1 MSVTS
6 RKVDRTGEGRNN
18 CGPRWFSE
26 YMRSPVHL
34 RAALA
39 AVLLALTAPA
49 VASAASTSAA
59 PAPVPL
65 AASLTQC
72 FPAKDST
79 GGSAVF
85 KGSMPLVS
93 GAVRMHMQFE
103 LQQSVVAGS
112 RYVKVAV
119 PGWEAWQQ
127 SEAGRSGFV
136 YKKRLVGLIGPGTF
150 RAQIRFRWLDADG
163 KVVRSTKR
171 TTRTCRQPDL
181 RPNLTVA
188 SVTAQRQ
195 PDDAT
200 LATYRVVTRN
210 TGKGAAGPFA
220 VTLGMGAVTPV
231 RGLVESLA
239 RKGKGVTV
247 LVGPACV
254 AGSTIDITV
263 DPEDA
268 VAESDESDN
277 TLSVACP
284 LVA

>member
-1 MSVTS
+1 
-6 RKVDRTGEGRNN
+6 
-18 CGPRWFSE
+18 
-26 YMRSPVHL
+26 MRPPVHL

-39 AVLLALTAPA
+39 VALLALMAPA

-65 AASLTQC
+65 AATITQC
-72 FPAKDST
+72 SPAKDST
-79 GGSAVF
+79 GGTAVF
-85 KGSMPLVS
+85 KGSMPLVP
-93 GAVRMHMQFE
+93 GAVRMQMHFD
-103 LQQSVVAGS
+103 LQQSAAAGS
-112 RYVKVAV
+112 RYAKLAV
-119 PGWEAWQQ
+119 PGWDAWQQ
-127 SEAGRSGFV
+127 SESGRSGFV
-136 YKKRLVGLIGPGTF
+136 YKKRIVGLVGPATY

-171 TTRTCRQPDL
+171 TTIRVCRQPDL

-195 PDDAT
+195 SDDPT

-210 TGKGAAGPFA
+210 TGKGAAGSFA
-220 VTLGMGAVTPV
+220 VSLVAGGLTPV
-231 RGLVESLA
+231 RGVVDALA
-239 RKGKGVTV
+239 RKGKAVAV
-247 LVGPACV
+247 LVGPACA

-263 DPEDA
+263 DAEDT

-284 LVA
+284 LVD